1 MTGRAAPAL
10 TSHRRAKSATMGPF
24 SPTSSEREA
33 SSSGTFSLPR
43 SGREGARSPLGEWE
57 VRAAAACA
65 VFALALAAPASS
77 VQAQTHDTLTIGVSN
92 FPASLH
98 PITGAELVRNYMLS
112 FGQRPLMAHDAD
124 WNLVCLLCVT
134 VPTFENGLAREI
146 DLGDG
151 KKGVAITVQIRPDA
165 TWGDGTPVTAKDMIF
180 TNAVRKHPASGAV
193 SGEFDRRI
201 VKIEEKDE
209 KTFVLH
215 IDRVTFDY
223 NNLAGYRL
231 LPAHL
236 EAKAFATPAEYAK
249 RSTYEANPTERGLW
263 AGPYRL
269 AEFVA
274 GAHAVM
280 VPNETWKGA
289 KPYFKRVVLR
299 LFENTA
305 ALEANLLAGGVDYVP
320 GEAGL
325 TLDQVIA
332 LEQRQPQRFRYVYKS
347 TTSYSHLDANLE
359 HPALKDRRVRQAL
372 LLAADREAIARQIY
386 SGKIALAHSG
396 VSHLQ
401 WMAVADVRKY
411 PFDPVA
417 AKRLLDEAGWS
428 KIEGGIRHNASGER
442 LSFTLAGV
450 AGNKANELVM
460 SVLAAQWRQVG
471 VDARIRAQ
479 PARVFFGDTL
489 QRRKFDGLA
498 FFAWIVSPESVPR
511 TIMHSSM
518 IPASD
523 NGFQGQNFTGY
534 RNPEMD
540 ALLDAIER
548 ELDREKRRALWRRY
562 QEIYAEELPALPM
575 FFGTVGFVMPPWLVG
590 IRPTGHSATTALWVE
605 EWRAK

>member
-1 MTGRAAPAL
+1 MIAR
-10 TSHRRAKSATMGPF
+10 
-24 SPTSSEREA
+24 
-33 SSSGTFSLPR
+33 
-43 SGREGARSPLGEWE
+43 GA
-57 VRAAAACA
+57 
-65 VFALALAAPASS
+65 ALALALCTAPAA
-77 VQAQTHDTLTIGVSN
+77 AQTRDTLTIGLST

-98 PITGAELVRNYMLS
+98 PFTGAELVRNYILS
-112 FGQRPLMAHDAD
+112 LGQRPLMAHDAD
-124 WNLVCLLCVT
+124 WNLVCLLCTT
-134 VPTFENGLAREI
+134 VPTLENGLARAI

-151 KKGVAITVQIRPDA
+151 KKGVAITVSIRPDVA
-165 TWGDGTPVTAKDMIF
+165 WGDGTPVTAKDMVF
-180 TNAVRKHPASGAV
+180 TNTVKKHPGSGAV

-201 VKIEEKDE
+201 LKIEVKDE

-215 IDRVTFDY
+215 IDRLAFDY

-231 LPAHL
+231 LPAHI

-249 RSTYEANPTERGLW
+249 RSAYETAPTERALW

-269 AEFVA
+269 SEFVA

-289 KPYFKRVVLR
+289 TPRFKRIVLR
-299 LFENTA
+299 VFENTA
-305 ALEANLLAGGVDYVP
+305 ALEANLLAGGVDYIP

-332 LEQRQPQRFRYVYKS
+332 LEQRHPQRFRYLYKS
-347 TTSYSHLDANLE
+347 TTSYSHLDVNLE

-372 LLAADREAIARQIY
+372 LLAANRDAIARQIY
-386 SGKIALAHSG
+386 GGKVVLAHSS
-396 VSHLQ
+396 VNHLQ
-401 WMAVADVRKY
+401 WMAVADVKKY
-411 PFDPVA
+411 PFDPAA

-428 KIEGGIRHNASGER
+428 KIEGGIRHNAAGER
-442 LSFTLAGV
+442 LTFTLASV
-450 AGNKANELVM
+450 AGIKTNELIM

-471 VDARIRAQ
+471 VDARIRGQ

-498 FFAWIVSPESVPR
+498 FFGWIVSPESVPR
-511 TIMHSSM
+511 TIMHSTM
-518 IPASD
+518 IPAAA

-540 ALLDAIER
+540 TLLDAIER

-562 QEIYAEELPALPM
+562 QEIYAEDLPALPM
-575 FFGTVGFVMPPWLVG
+575 FFGTVGFVMPPWLDG
-590 IRPTGHSATTALWVE
+590 IRPTGHSATTTLWVE
-605 EWRAK
+605 QWKAK